1 MEASLGHTGRLP
13 DWRSRLCLLLGTQ
26 LDRHLVGTAPGTSAP
41 IYIYLIR
48 KAAQFYHL
56 ETLFAFGMR
65 AFVIN
70 QLNHP
75 SKIELTKD
83 APEPK
88 LVPGGVPVDIYS
100 AGLNFFDV
108 STRAPCLAASTNM
121 RLTTLIL

>member
-1 MEASLGHTGRLP
+1 MEVSLGHTGLLL

-26 LDRHLVGTAPGTSAP
+26 LDRHLAGTAPGAL
-41 IYIYLIR
+41 IYIHSIG
-48 KAAQFYHL
+48 KAAHFCHF
-56 ETLFAFGMR
+56 ETLFAFDMR

-88 LVPGGVPVDIYS
+88 PVPGRIPVDVYS

-108 STRAPCLAASTNM
+108 STRAPCLLVSTGDV
-121 RLTTLIL
+121 